1 MQRDIAVYRILISCP
16 SDITEEVKII
26 KEELENINTSLLKKL
41 NIRLETLYWEDDI
54 LPEYGN
60 RTQDVINKQI
70 VENADA
76 IIAIF
81 GEKIGSNTGK
91 CKSGTIEEI
100 EEIIKLSKKVFVYFS
115 AKDIS
120 RDGID
125 KSVDE
130 IKKINEFK
138 KEYGSKGIYS
148 IYKDNEEFRKKINS
162 NLLQYAA
169 DIIKKKFNLY
179 IASASIISM
188 VLFIILISF
197 CIYKINSLINDTTE
211 TKITT
216 EYITIPLTT
225 PPDRY
230 KIEEITNNQQFLLE
244 YRKAIMFISL
254 WQNWYN
260 VQVGSNYYH
269 YTINEVN
276 NFYSNKQLE

>member
-1 MQRDIAVYRILISCP
+1 MQRDISAYRILISCP

-169 DIIKKKFNLY
+169 DIIKKNLIY
-179 IASASIISM
+179 I
-188 VLFIILISF
+188 
-197 CIYKINSLINDTTE
+197 
-211 TKITT
+211 
-216 EYITIPLTT
+216 
-225 PPDRY
+225 
-230 KIEEITNNQQFLLE
+230 
-244 YRKAIMFISL
+244 
-254 WQNWYN
+254 
-260 VQVGSNYYH
+260 
-269 YTINEVN
+269 
-276 NFYSNKQLE
+276 

>member
-1 MQRDIAVYRILISCP
+1 MQRDISVYRILISCP

-91 CKSGTIEEI
+91 YKSGTIEEI

-179 IASASIISM
+179 IGSIVAIVLIIS
-188 VLFIILISF
+188 FSF
-197 CIYKINSLINDTTE
+197 LVYQVKTLINDITENKTT
-211 TKITT
+211 TK
-216 EYITIPLTT
+216 YITIPLTT
-225 PPDRY
+225 PPERY
-230 KIEEITNNQQFLLE
+230 EIGTIKNNKQALLE
-244 YRKAIMFISL
+244 YQKALMQISL

-260 VQVGSNYYH
+260 AQVGSNYYH
-269 YTINEVN
+269 YTTNEVN

>member
-1 MQRDIAVYRILISCP
+1 MQRDISVYRILISCP

-179 IASASIISM
+179 IGSIVAIVLIIS
-188 VLFIILISF
+188 ISF
-197 CIYKINSLINDTTE
+197 LVYQVKTLINDITENKTT
-211 TKITT
+211 TK
-216 EYITIPLTT
+216 YITIPLTT
-225 PPDRY
+225 PPERY
-230 KIEEITNNQQFLLE
+230 EIGTITNNKQALLE
-244 YRKAIMFISL
+244 YQKALMQISL

-260 VQVGSNYYH
+260 AQVKSNYYQ
-269 YTINEVN
+269 YSSNEIY

>member
-1 MQRDIAVYRILISCP
+1 MQRDISAYRILISCP
-16 SDITEEVKII
+16 SDITKEVKII

-169 DIIKKKFNLY
+169 DIIKKNLIY
-179 IASASIISM
+179 I
-188 VLFIILISF
+188 
-197 CIYKINSLINDTTE
+197 
-211 TKITT
+211 
-216 EYITIPLTT
+216 
-225 PPDRY
+225 
-230 KIEEITNNQQFLLE
+230 
-244 YRKAIMFISL
+244 
-254 WQNWYN
+254 
-260 VQVGSNYYH
+260 
-269 YTINEVN
+269 
-276 NFYSNKQLE
+276 

>member
-1 MQRDIAVYRILISCP
+1 MQRDISAYRILISCP

-179 IASASIISM
+179 IGSIVAIVLIIS
-188 VLFIILISF
+188 ISF
-197 CIYKINSLINDTTE
+197 LVYQVKTLINDITENKTTTKYIRIPMSTPPDIYYISDYTSRRELYLEYINSL
-211 TKITT
+211 K
-216 EYITIPLTT
+216 TI
-225 PPDRY
+225 
-230 KIEEITNNQQFLLE
+230 KE
-244 YRKAIMFISL
+244 
-254 WQNWYN
+254 WQLWYN
-260 VQVGSNYYH
+260 VQVGSNYYQ
-269 YTINEVN
+269 YSSNEIY

>member
-1 MQRDIAVYRILISCP
+1 MQRDISVYRILISCP

-179 IASASIISM
+179 IGSIVAIVLIIS
-188 VLFIILISF
+188 ISF
-197 CIYKINSLINDTTE
+197 LVYQVKTLINDITENKTT
-211 TKITT
+211 TK
-216 EYITIPLTT
+216 YITIPLTT
-225 PPDRY
+225 LPERY
-230 KIEEITNNQQFLLE
+230 EIGTITNNKQALLE
-244 YRKAIMFISL
+244 YQKALMQISL

-260 VQVGSNYYH
+260 AQVKSNYYQ
-269 YTINEVN
+269 YSSNEIY

>member
-1 MQRDIAVYRILISCP
+1 MQRDISAYRILISCP

-179 IASASIISM
+179 IGSIVAIVLIIS
-188 VLFIILISF
+188 ISF
-197 CIYKINSLINDTTE
+197 LVYQVKTLINDITENKTT
-211 TKITT
+211 TK
-216 EYITIPLTT
+216 YITIPLTT
-225 PPDRY
+225 PPDIYYISDYTSRRELY
-230 KIEEITNNQQFLLE
+230 LE
-244 YRKAIMFISL
+244 YINSL
-254 WQNWYN
+254 KTIKEWQLWYN

-269 YTINEVN
+269 YTTNEVN

>member
-41 NIRLETLYWEDDI
+41 NMRLETLHWEDDI

-60 RTQDVINKQI
+60 RTQDIINNQI
-70 VENADA
+70 VMNADA
-76 IIAIF
+76 VIAVF
-81 GEKIGSNTGK
+81 GEKIGSDTGK
-91 CKSGTIEEI
+91 YKSGTIEEI
-100 EEIIKLSKKVFVYFS
+100 EEVIKLSKKVFVYFS
-115 AKDIS
+115 EKDIS

-197 CIYKINSLINDTTE
+197 YIYKINSLINDTTE

-216 EYITIPLTT
+216 EYITTPLTT

-269 YTINEVN
+269 YTTNEVN

>member
-41 NIRLETLYWEDDI
+41 NMRLETLYWEDDI

-60 RTQDVINKQI
+60 RTQDIINNQI
-70 VENADA
+70 VMNADA
-76 IIAIF
+76 VIAVF
-81 GEKIGSNTGK
+81 GEKIGSDTGK
-91 CKSGTIEEI
+91 YKSGTIEEI
-100 EEIIKLSKKVFVYFS
+100 EEVIKLSKKVFVYFS
-115 AKDIS
+115 EKDIS

-197 CIYKINSLINDTTE
+197 YIYKINSLINDTTE

-216 EYITIPLTT
+216 EYITTPLTT

-269 YTINEVN
+269 YTTNEVN

>member
-1 MQRDIAVYRILISCP
+1 MQRDISAYRILISCP

-169 DIIKKKFNLY
+169 DIIKKNFNLY
-179 IASASIISM
+179 IGSIVAIVLIIS
-188 VLFIILISF
+188 ISF
-197 CIYKINSLINDTTE
+197 LVYQVKTLINDITENKTTTKYIRIPMSTPPDIYYISDYTSRRELYLEYINSL
-211 TKITT
+211 K
-216 EYITIPLTT
+216 TI
-225 PPDRY
+225 
-230 KIEEITNNQQFLLE
+230 KE
-244 YRKAIMFISL
+244 
-254 WQNWYN
+254 WQLWYN
-260 VQVGSNYYH
+260 VQVGSNYYQ
-269 YTINEVN
+269 YSSNEIY